1 MSIIEEAKKLL
12 ECHIPPT
19 HEYHKLEIYIEYK
32 LLENLIT
39 ELEVAN
45 KLIDAYGSLYRNN
58 SMPRNNEL
66 SHKLNKA
73 LIEYEELK

>member
-1 MSIIEEAKKLL
+1 MSAIEEAKKLL

-39 ELEVAN
+39 ELEVAEKTIN
-45 KLIDAYGSLYRNN
+45 DSIKSLEESEAPFYTGI
-58 SMPRNNEL
+58 
-66 SHKLNKA
+66 KA
-73 LIEYEELK
+73 LKEYEELK